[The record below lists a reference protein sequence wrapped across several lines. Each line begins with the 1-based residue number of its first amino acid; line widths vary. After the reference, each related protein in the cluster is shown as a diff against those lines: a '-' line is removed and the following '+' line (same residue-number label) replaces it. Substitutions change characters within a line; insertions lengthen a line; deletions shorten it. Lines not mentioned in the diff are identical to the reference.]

1 MPVKINELIVQTRI
15 ATSDASNTGGA
26 DMRSRMLIHQ
36 EKKKEEKR
44 MRYQFLACVKEMV
57 KLQQER

>member
-36 EKKKEEKR
+36 EKKKRGETHALSIFSMCKR
-44 MRYQFLACVKEMV
+44 NG
-57 KLQQER
+57 